1 MHSCPSPRAARW
13 RIVAGTVLLVAALAA
28 QAATGAA
35 DVASAPR
42 SAAAAAP
49 AASVPTAKAT
59 TLGLYLT
66 AGQAYRKWKADPRGV
81 KIIDVRTPEESFFVG
96 YAPMAWRIPV
106 ARVSYVW
113 DAGKQQYPMELLP
126 DFVDRVATVAQPD
139 DTLLVMC
146 RSGGRSAIA
155 VNLLAQ
161 AGFRHVYNIVDGMEG
176 DTVDDLTSVFHG
188 QRVKN
193 GWKNSGAPWTY
204 KPSPERMVL
213 TTQADVRPP
222 ANQTQQGVKQ

>member
-1 MHSCPSPRAARW
+1 MRSGLLPPAARW
-13 RIVAGTVLLVAALAA
+13 RFVAGTLVLSAGLVA

-35 DVASAPR
+35 DATSAPK
-42 SAAAAAP
+42 AAASAAP
-49 AASVPTAKAT
+49 AASVPKAKAT

-66 AGQAYRKWKADPRGV
+66 AGQAYRKWKSDPRGV

-113 DAGKQQYPMELLP
+113 DAEKKQYPMELLP
-126 DFVDRVATVAQPD
+126 DFVERVATVAQPD

-213 TTQADVRPP
+213 TDVRPT
-222 ANQTQQGVKQ
+222 AAQTQQGVKQ